1 LLLLADTH
9 VPRRARDLPAQ
20 VWDEVTRADVVV
32 HAGDWV
38 VPELLDEL
46 AEKAARLVACWGN
59 NDGPVLR
66 SRLPERADVVL
77 DGLHLTVVHETGA
90 TAGREIRMSRR
101 YPDTDVLV
109 FGHSHIPWDTS
120 TRGVTGG
127 RELRLL
133 DPGSPT
139 DRRRQPFCTYLT
151 ASAAAGR
158 LSDVRLHRLP
168 LRRSA

>member
-1 LLLLADTH
+1 MRLLLLADTH

-101 YPDTDVLV
+101 YPNTDVLV
-109 FGHSHIPWDTS
+109 FGHSHIPWDTTTS
-120 TRGVTGG
+120 TG
-127 RELRLL
+127 LRLL
-133 DPGSPT
+133 NPGSPT
-139 DRRRQPFCTYLT
+139 DRRRQPFCTYMT
-151 ASAAAGR
+151 ARVEGGA
-158 LSDVRLHRLP
+158 LDDVVLHRLQK
-168 LRRSA
+168 